1 MQTRWFVRLKHA
13 YARAAIDCIFSV
25 VRIGAG
31 FGQGILS
38 SYEGP
43 RAPGSARVCWF
54 FYILSRLFP
63 LLHFTLPYFTF
74 LYSTVLLRLNSKVAS
89 KKTFLFCTRA
99 SNEAN
104 KSAKVANKNVPTIN
118 VAKQS
123 RQSLEN
129 ARLESQKK
137 YLKAV
142 LAEQEENYGE
152 VDFEHDERLD
162 VNWGF

>member
-1 MQTRWFVRLKHA
+1 MSFCKASLIASPT
-13 YARAAIDCIFSV
+13 
-25 VRIGAG
+25 
-31 FGQGILS
+31 
-38 SYEGP
+38 
-43 RAPGSARVCWF
+43 
-54 FYILSRLFP
+54 
-63 LLHFTLPYFTF
+63 TTF
-74 LYSTVLLRLNSKVAS
+74 RLNSKVSS

-99 SNEAN
+99 SNEAS

-129 ARLESQKK
+129 ARLEGQKK